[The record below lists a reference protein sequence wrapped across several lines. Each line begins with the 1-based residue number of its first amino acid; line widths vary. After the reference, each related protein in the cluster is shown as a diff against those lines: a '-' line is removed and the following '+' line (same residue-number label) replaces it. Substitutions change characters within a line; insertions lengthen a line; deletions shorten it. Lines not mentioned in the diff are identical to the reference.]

1 MFNAQ
6 LDQELREL
14 GLDREMERYLD
25 EMGYPVLFCMDGR
38 PSPASEIF
46 LNSFLNSF
54 DDAWERYV
62 EYASDLPAGADDLY
76 EGTMALM
83 PGIGRRVFISVD
95 QFTQETQDALAME
108 VTDTLQEAIDN
119 LTGARRKEYVNKREE
134 LLARVQEAPLEYEIL
149 FSWSFEDV
157 LSVDHDKVREAPVL
171 EYSSMLLDAKKEGVR
186 LHAMF
191 ELVDNWEQIRQAHT
205 EMRIPYA
212 DLFIGY

>member
-14 GLDREMERYLD
+14 GLDREMERHLD
-25 EMGYPVLFCMDGR
+25 ALGYPVLFCMDGQ
-38 PSPASEIF
+38 PSLAPE
-46 LNSFLNSF
+46 SFLNSF
-54 DDAWERYV
+54 DEAWERYV

-83 PGIGRRVFISVD
+83 AGTGRRVFVSVD
-95 QFTQETQDALAME
+95 QFAQETQDALAME
-108 VTDTLQEAIDN
+108 VTDSLQEAIDST
-119 LTGARRKEYVNKREE
+119 TGTRRKEYANEREE